1 MKDSQ
6 IYRDI
11 VYAQSGMK
19 LDIYTPAE
27 ITTPLPVIVFI
38 HGGAW
43 RMGDK
48 ESVSFGLPYNQM
60 VEQGY
65 VFVSIN
71 YRLSHEAAFPAQI
84 HDCKAAI
91 RWIRAHAEEYDIDP
105 ERIGAW
111 GPSAGGHLAALLGT
125 SAGISEL
132 EGDGGNPQYSSSV
145 QAVCDFYG
153 PTDLIRMSEMKGELE
168 KESPESLM
176 IGGPLLEN
184 VDKVTRA
191 NPITHITPDSPP
203 FLIVHGEKDVVV
215 PPDQSRILYDALLK
229 ANIEAELQII
239 PEAIHGFNGISTE
252 QLDEI
257 KQMVSGFFNRHLK

>member
-11 VYAQSGMK
+11 VYSQSGMK
-19 LDIYTPAE
+19 LDIYKPVET
-27 ITTPLPVIVFI
+27 ITSLPVIVFI

-43 RMGDK
+43 RVGDK
-48 ESVSFGLPYNQM
+48 ESVSFGLPYNEM

-71 YRLSHEAAFPAQI
+71 YRLSDEATFPAQI

-91 RWIRAHAEEYDIDP
+91 RWIRAHAKEYNIDP
-105 ERIGAW
+105 ERVGVW

-125 SAGISEL
+125 SDGIRDL

-153 PTDLIRMSEMKGELE
+153 PTDLIRMSELKGELD

-184 VDKVTRA
+184 ADKVNRA
-191 NPITHITPDSPP
+191 NPITYITGNSPP
-203 FLIVHGEKDVVV
+203 FLIVHGEKDAVV
-215 PPDQSRILYDALLK
+215 PPDQSQILYDALLK
-229 ANIEAELQII
+229 TNIEAELQII
-239 PEAIHGFNGISTE
+239 PEAIHGFNGISAE
-252 QLDEI
+252 QLDQI
-257 KQMVSGFFNRHLK
+257 KQMVIGFFNRYLK